1 MISCLPGWSVA
12 QRWQQ
17 GWKKKSGLGSETI
30 GGRTRIWSWLWTLK
44 KVFISCK
51 KRKNHPNKPNL
62 KKRAALN
69 ANYLSFEDQQAAKCA
84 RPLLML
90 SLQEDFMDWWSYL
103 TNSTTTLKYCQ
114 YLTWPFIWSS
124 VMLFHGLFV
133 MPSSLGKTLSP
144 SCPWLSKNWCQILT
158 LLFRNK
164 GLGNIVFYTYTFIW
178 PHSPE
183 LWKYPKMKR
192 NVGKMNIP

>member
-1 MISCLPGWSVA
+1 MLYNSWNHIKIDFLSPPALQSVDMISCLPGWLVA

-30 GGRTRIWSWLWTLK
+30 GEYGLGFEHSRKFSSHVK
-44 KVFISCK
+44 KKLSEKANSK
-51 KRKNHPNKPNL
+51 KG
-62 KKRAALN
+62 AALN
-69 ANYLSFEDQQAAKCA
+69 ANYLSFEDQRAAKCA

-144 SCPWLSKNWCQILT
+144 SCPWLSKNWC
-158 LLFRNK
+158 
-164 GLGNIVFYTYTFIW
+164 
-178 PHSPE
+178 
-183 LWKYPKMKR
+183 
-192 NVGKMNIP
+192 